1 MSATTRES
9 DIRPGA
15 SEVIFSNA
23 DVLEFILSQAQSGAL
38 VLYRTILPSELRIGH
53 LLENGGYARIYQAK
67 WHEQDVAVTMIH
79 SHRFVKSAVLYQ
91 VSLMSMLHHEN
102 VLPLLGAY
110 FGEDS
115 HHLVTPLMSTPRSPS
130 HGIDLDAVL
139 PAASLTFARCT
150 NTEIG
155 SLFEAL
161 EKKLAGL
168 DDIEMKIMILLQ
180 IARGMEYL
188 HSKHST
194 LSCSAA
200 CTSRVVALTVTPRLL
215 CCCCFRWPVILC
227 NLSSRNILLERALH
241 NVRIADF
248 SRAHLAQGA
257 HNSFEDIAA
266 DAGWM
271 APELLAGEDY
281 TESADVYSFGIIAWE
296 MTTNKV
302 PFAGVPLHQIHQKVR
317 PRCRCCCSCTTCVTR
332 CSRVRALLSRSRR
345 R

>member
-1 MSATTRES
+1 VSATTRES

-130 HGIDLDAVL
+130 HAIDLDAVL
-139 PAASLTFARCT
+139 PAVSLTFARCT
-150 NTEIG
+150 HTEIG

-200 CTSRVVALTVTPRLL
+200 CTSRECRCAYRDASPPLLLLLLLFPLASHPVQPLEPQYLARACAPQRSHRRL
-215 CCCCFRWPVILC
+215 FA
-227 NLSSRNILLERALH
+227 STSGSRRTQL
-241 NVRIADF
+241 VRGHCRRCRLDG
-248 SRAHLAQGA
+248 SRAA
-257 HNSFEDIAA
+257 
-266 DAGWM
+266 
-271 APELLAGEDY
+271 
-281 TESADVYSFGIIAWE
+281 
-296 MTTNKV
+296 
-302 PFAGVPLHQIHQKVR
+302 
-317 PRCRCCCSCTTCVTR
+317 
-332 CSRVRALLSRSRR
+332 SR
-345 R
+345 